1 MIEQLKFIIKES
13 VKSLQRFPIYSFIS
27 SLTIMICLII
37 ISFVIYLSDVT
48 NNISKNFKNNES
60 VLKVFLKND
69 IDVKSSLELC
79 QSIKEEYNFT
89 QMTFEDRNDL
99 FSKIDINLKT
109 WLEDDLETIPCLC
122 TFSVNV
128 NSVNQIDDLSNS
140 ILSKHQS
147 KIDKIVYPRSYLFK
161 FEKILSLTY
170 SVIFLIGVIVFIV
183 SIYNI
188 SNIIKLSIES
198 RKNVINILQLHGAS
212 KTFIKSP
219 YILEGIIH
227 GFIGFVLSSSFIV
240 FSFNIFSSVS
250 YDHFLAQSL
259 ISSITLKTYIL
270 INLIF
275 GVILGFVGSNL
286 GTSNYLE

>member
-79 QSIKEEYNFT
+79 QSIKEEHNFT
-89 QMTFEDRNDL
+89 QMIFEDRNDL

-109 WLEDDLETIPCLC
+109 WLEDDLEIIPCLC

-170 SVIFLIGVIVFIV
+170 SVIFLIGIILFIV

-219 YILEGIIH
+219 YILEGIMH

-259 ISSITLKTYIL
+259 ITSITLKTYIL

>member
-1 MIEQLKFIIKES
+1 MIEQLKFIIIES

-27 SLTIMICLII
+27 SLTIMICLLI

-48 NNISKNFKNNES
+48 NNLSKNFKNNES
-60 VLKVFLKND
+60 VIKVFLKND
-69 IDVKSSLELC
+69 INVKSSLELC
-79 QSIKEEYNFT
+79 QSIKEEHNFI

-109 WLEDDLETIPCLC
+109 WLEDDLEIIPCLC

-128 NSVNQIDDLSNS
+128 NSVNQIDDLSSS

-170 SVIFLIGVIVFIV
+170 SVIFLIGIIVFIV

-219 YILEGIIH
+219 YILEGIMH

-259 ISSITLKTYIL
+259 ITSITLKTYIL

>member
-79 QSIKEEYNFT
+79 QSIKEEHNFT

-99 FSKIDINLKT
+99 FSKIDINLKI
-109 WLEDDLETIPCLC
+109 WLEDDLEIIPCLC

-147 KIDKIVYPRSYLFK
+147 KIDKIVYPRSYLVK

-170 SVIFLIGVIVFIV
+170 SVIFLIGIIVFIV

-212 KTFIKSP
+212 KIFVKSP
-219 YILEGIIH
+219 YILEGIMH
-227 GFIGFVLSSSFIV
+227 GLIGFVLSSSFIV

-259 ISSITLKTYIL
+259 ITSITLKTYIL

>member
-79 QSIKEEYNFT
+79 QSIKEEHNFI

-99 FSKIDINLKT
+99 FTKIDINLKT
-109 WLEDDLETIPCLC
+109 WLEDDLEIIPCLC

-140 ILSKHQS
+140 ILSKYQS

-170 SVIFLIGVIVFIV
+170 SVIFLIGIIVFIV

-219 YILEGIIH
+219 YILEGIMH
-227 GFIGFVLSSSFIV
+227 GFIGFVLSSLFIF

-259 ISSITLKTYIL
+259 ITSITLKTYIL

-275 GVILGFVGSNL
+275 GVILGFIGSNL

>member
-79 QSIKEEYNFT
+79 QSIKEEHKFT

-109 WLEDDLETIPCLC
+109 WLEDDLEIIPCLC

-170 SVIFLIGVIVFIV
+170 SVIFLIGIIVFIV

-219 YILEGIIH
+219 YILEGIMH

-259 ISSITLKTYIL
+259 ITSITLKTYIL

>member
-79 QSIKEEYNFT
+79 QSIKEEHNFI

-109 WLEDDLETIPCLC
+109 WLEDDLEIIPCLC

-170 SVIFLIGVIVFIV
+170 SVIFLIGIIVFIV

-219 YILEGIIH
+219 YILEGIMH

-259 ISSITLKTYIL
+259 ITSITLKTYIL

>member
-48 NNISKNFKNNES
+48 NNLSKNFKNNES
-60 VLKVFLKND
+60 VIKVFLKND
-69 IDVKSSLELC
+69 INVKSSLELC
-79 QSIKEEYNFT
+79 QSIKEEHNFI

-109 WLEDDLETIPCLC
+109 WLEDDLEIIPCLC

-128 NSVNQIDDLSNS
+128 NSVNQIDDLSSS

-170 SVIFLIGVIVFIV
+170 SVIFLIGIIVFIV

-219 YILEGIIH
+219 YILEGIMH

-259 ISSITLKTYIL
+259 ITSITLKTYIL